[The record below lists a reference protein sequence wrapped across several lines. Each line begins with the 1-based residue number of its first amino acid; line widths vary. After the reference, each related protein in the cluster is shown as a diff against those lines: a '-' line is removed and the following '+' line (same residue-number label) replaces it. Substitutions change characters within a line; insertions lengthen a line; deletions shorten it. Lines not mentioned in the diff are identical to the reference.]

1 MGIEQ
6 KDRIK
11 TNKVFERLKDE
22 VSKMVKMFTSIKL
35 YDVNLVCAVN
45 TRVIPE
51 TAYPINMCKFA
62 GEELK
67 ELDQVINRELNY
79 VNKLWYGTNQAMK
92 YCTLEEKVV
101 KRNKIVERHL
111 QKDEAE
117 SRLPHNLLRKQ
128 VDQRCIEKREHQGLE
143 FYIRKNNED
152 NGRRW
157 SRNPILG

>member
-6 KDRIK
+6 KDGIK
-11 TNKVFERLKDE
+11 TNKVFERLKGE
-22 VSKMVKMFTSIKL
+22 VSKMVKMLSSIKL

-51 TAYPINMCKFA
+51 TAYPINMCKSA

-92 YCTLEEKVV
+92 DCTLEEKVV

>member
-1 MGIEQ
+1 MGIQQ
-6 KDRIK
+6 KDGIK
-11 TNKVFERLKDE
+11 ANKVFKRLKGE
-22 VSKMVKMFTSIKL
+22 VSKMVKMLTSIKL
-35 YDVNLVCAVN
+35 YDVNLVRAVN
-45 TRVIPE
+45 TKVIPVA
-51 TAYPINMCKFA
+51 AYPMNMCKFA

-67 ELDQVINRELNY
+67 ELGQVIKRELNY
-79 VNKLWYGTNQAMK
+79 VNKLWYGTNQTMK
-92 YCTLEEKVV
+92 DFTLEEKVV

-111 QKDEAE
+111 QIDEAE

>member
-6 KDRIK
+6 KDGIK
-11 TNKVFERLKDE
+11 TNKVFERLKGE
-22 VSKMVKMFTSIKL
+22 VSKTVKILTSIKL
-35 YDVNLVCAVN
+35 YDVNLVRAVN
-45 TRVIPE
+45 TKVIPVA
-51 TAYPINMCKFA
+51 AYPMKMCKFA

-92 YCTLEEKVV
+92 DCNLEEKVV

-111 QKDEAE
+111 QIDEAE

-143 FYIRKNNED
+143 FYIRKNIED